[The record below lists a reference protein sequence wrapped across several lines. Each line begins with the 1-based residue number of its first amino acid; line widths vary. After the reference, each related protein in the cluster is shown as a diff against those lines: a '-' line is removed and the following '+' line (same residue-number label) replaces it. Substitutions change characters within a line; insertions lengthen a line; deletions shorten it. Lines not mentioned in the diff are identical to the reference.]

1 VNRRPAIGFPFGNGK
16 SHSHRRLGKGAERF
30 YYIFFV
36 MLHESLKVGTKAKDE
51 DVDKID
57 R

>member
-1 VNRRPAIGFPFGNGK
+1 MEKENAVSLSSL

-36 MLHESLKVGTKAKDE
+36 MLHELLKVGTKANDE

>member
-1 VNRRPAIGFPFGNGK
+1 MEKENAVSL
-16 SHSHRRLGKGAERF
+16 SHSRRRLGKGAEGF
-30 YYIFFV
+30 YYTFFA
-36 MLHESLKVGTKAKDE
+36 MLHESLKVRTKAKDE